1 MAHPQRGRQELPPP
15 LRGTSLKEG
24 GKNSHRPCGAPPSKR
39 EASYKITRASK
50 IAFCAVSRRN
60 QCSEPPCAIL
70 LRKQRRR
77 ANPRGQPKARPRG
90 FATNHNFFSASARGK
105 KCEYHL
111 IKFVRTETL
120 FCGGRMPCSLPACIH
135 LSRYAMLCPM
145 LRMVCKPSSSCRT
158 SSGVLP

>member
-1 MAHPQRGRQELPPP
+1 MRAQRTAL
-15 LRGTSLKEG
+15 LRITHGS
-24 GKNSHRPCGAPPSKR
+24 PSKR
-39 EASYKITRASK
+39 EARTPTAPAGHLLQRGRQVIKLLAQAKSHFAQYLGETNV
-50 IAFCAVSRRN
+50 VSRRVPYCCEN
-60 QCSEPPCAIL
+60 SGGEQTPAGS
-70 LRKQRRR
+70 QRR
-77 ANPRGQPKARPRG
+77 
-90 FATNHNFFSASARGK
+90 ARGGFPQITTFFRVSPRK